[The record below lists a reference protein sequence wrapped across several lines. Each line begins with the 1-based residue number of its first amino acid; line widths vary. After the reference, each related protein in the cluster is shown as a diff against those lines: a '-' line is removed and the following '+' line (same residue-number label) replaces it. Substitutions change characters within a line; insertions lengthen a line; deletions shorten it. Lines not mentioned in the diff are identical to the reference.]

1 MVQLQSKYIMT
12 KKMFLNRERAIPTA
26 TEAPSVSREDIVPS
40 TSRNISASETI
51 NSYPLGFWMGLLNLF
66 QNLIRPGVVYLS
78 SLIL

>member
-1 MVQLQSKYIMT
+1 MT

-40 TSRNISASETI
+40 TSRNISASETTEQLPFRI
-51 NSYPLGFWMGLLNLF
+51 LDELLNLF
-66 QNLIRPGVVYLS
+66 QNLIRPGVVCLL